1 MWYNVNTTEREEAG
15 MKLVIAIV
23 QSADSGKLTDA
34 LVAQD
39 FRCTRLNT
47 VGGFLDEPNI
57 TMLVVTEDDQVDNL
71 LTIIRQN
78 CQARRRY
85 MNAAPMSVETVGMPI
100 VTAAPIEVEVGGA
113 AVFVLPVLHFARL
126 GATDP
131 VPVSGMSGHQ
141 GVLLMAIVQAD
152 DANDVSAALVKEGY
166 RLTRINTIGSFLR
179 KGNATFLIGVQAGYV
194 DKALDVM
201 QEACRQRADPSP
213 MKQGIPMYAITA
225 FVLGTLPLP
234 HLA

>member
-1 MWYNVNTTEREEAG
+1 

-34 LVAQD
+34 LVAKG

-57 TMLVVTEDDQVDNL
+57 TMLIVTEDDALDHL
-71 LTIIRQN
+71 LALIHQN

-100 VTAAPIEVEVGGA
+100 VAAAPIEVEVGGA
-113 AVFVLPVLHFARL
+113 AVFVLPVRHFARL
-126 GATDP
+126 GTTGS
-131 VPVSGMSGHQ
+131 VPSSAMAGHQ
-141 GVLLMAIVQAD
+141 GVLMMAIVQVD
-152 DANDVSAALVKEGY
+152 DANNVSAALIKQGY
-166 RLTRINTIGSFLR
+166 RLTRINTVGSFLR
-179 KGNATFLIGVQAGYV
+179 KGNATFLIGLQAEYV
-194 DKALDVM
+194 DKALNIM
-201 QEACRQRADPSP
+201 QEACRQRVEPSP

-225 FVLGTLPLP
+225 FVLDMMPLP

>member
-1 MWYNVNTTEREEAG
+1 
-15 MKLVIAIV
+15 MKLVVAIV

-34 LVAQD
+34 LVAKG

-57 TMLVVTEDDQVDNL
+57 TMLIVTEDESLDSL
-71 LTIIRQN
+71 LAIIRQN
-78 CQARRRY
+78 CRARRRY

-113 AVFVLPVLHFARL
+113 AVFVLPVRHCARL

-131 VPVSGMSGHQ
+131 APSSGLTGAD
-141 GVLLMAIVQAD
+141 GVLMMAIVQAD
-152 DANDVSAALVKEGY
+152 DANSVSAALCKEGF
-166 RLTRINTIGSFLR
+166 RLTRINTIGSFLK

-194 DKALDVM
+194 DKALDIM
-201 QEACRQRADPSP
+201 QTTCRQRIEPSP
-213 MKQGIPMYAITA
+213 MKHGIPMYAVTA
-225 FVLGTLPLP
+225 FVIDTLPLP